1 MASPK
6 PVGTPM
12 MRARFSWTG
21 SWVVII
27 GVGVGDGKGVESRE
41 KLAVDWKASDICVS
55 APGHRS
61 KMCKIVGLLWP
72 AIILSAVIVFSVLCY
87 KAIIIIPLFKSYTQL

>member
-61 KMCKIVGLLWP
+61 KMCKIVHSSRFTMANYHFISCHCIVSC
-72 AIILSAVIVFSVLCY
+72 AIIL
-87 KAIIIIPLFKSYTQL
+87 